1 MNIYV
6 VQTLILPFLRKI
18 LSISMSIVFEFLL
31 RSLVGVLWLAALL
44 FTTVLLV
51 PVHFCVLISG
61 ALMEKPTMKSQWVW

>member
-1 MNIYV
+1 
-6 VQTLILPFLRKI
+6 
-18 LSISMSIVFEFLL
+18 MSIVFEFLM

-61 ALMEKPTMKSQWVW
+61 ALMEKPAMKSQWVW